1 MKTTLPPLLV
11 LALALSGSA
20 HAQSA
25 NEMWTRDTT
34 LATRKRVDRELDAAR
49 AEGIIRRWS
58 PDAIVLPLKPTRR
71 SSVILPFAASPRIE
85 HWTPDDAEESAPAQP
100 SP

>member
-1 MKTTLPPLLV
+1 MKTTLPPLLM

-49 AEGIIRRWS
+49 AEGIIKRWS
-58 PDAIVLPLKPTRR
+58 PDAITLSLKPTHPSPVAR
-71 SSVILPFAASPRIE
+71 PFAAVPRNDP
-85 HWTPDDAEESAPAQP
+85 WTEEEAPAPTQP